1 MIELHSSQNTVAAQL
16 QATLQP
22 ILLLASFFHDVII
35 CLLFW
40 SCYSLYALWWGMRLL
55 GLQGSR
61 TEPCNQV
68 NIIADG
74 DNNLLLIIVNNSGFF

>member
-1 MIELHSSQNTVAAQL
+1 
-16 QATLQP
+16 
-22 ILLLASFFHDVII
+22 
-35 CLLFW
+35 
-40 SCYSLYALWWGMRLL
+40 MRLL

-74 DNNLLLIIVNNSGFF
+74 DNNLLLIIVNNSVFFLKYRARFALSPTSILYVKLN

>member
-1 MIELHSSQNTVAAQL
+1 
-16 QATLQP
+16 
-22 ILLLASFFHDVII
+22 
-35 CLLFW
+35 
-40 SCYSLYALWWGMRLL
+40 MRLL

-74 DNNLLLIIVNNSGFF
+74 DNNLLLIIVNNSGGFFFNTEPGLLFPLLPFFM

>member
-1 MIELHSSQNTVAAQL
+1 
-16 QATLQP
+16 
-22 ILLLASFFHDVII
+22 
-35 CLLFW
+35 
-40 SCYSLYALWWGMRLL
+40 MRLL

-74 DNNLLLIIVNNSGFF
+74 DNNLLLIIVNNSGGFF

>member
-16 QATLQP
+16 QATLQ
-22 ILLLASFFHDVII
+22 
-35 CLLFW
+35 
-40 SCYSLYALWWGMRLL
+40 

-74 DNNLLLIIVNNSGFF
+74 DNNLLLIIVNNSGVFF

>member
-1 MIELHSSQNTVAAQL
+1 
-16 QATLQP
+16 
-22 ILLLASFFHDVII
+22 
-35 CLLFW
+35 
-40 SCYSLYALWWGMRLL
+40 MRLL

-74 DNNLLLIIVNNSGFF
+74 DNNLLLIIVNNSGFFKYRARFALSPTSILYVKLN